1 MATSFFRDRGSSL
14 ALVILIMFAIS
25 LGQTGISYT
34 MAFGALSALLPR
46 DRSGIATSLVI
57 VRFGLVALMAGLW
70 TLRRKHAL
78 FRLIVIANALF
89 TMALLIQT
97 SSLMSALFG
106 GASEAVNALMFD
118 VMLMTSSNILIFS
131 VWYWVIDPPGIEGV
145 SRADEPWDFLFPQ
158 RSGPLPHYD
167 AWDPRYADYLYLAF
181 TTSFAFSPT
190 DTLPLTRRAK
200 MLMLLQAAISVVTLT
215 GVAGS
220 AINILAGA
228 K

>member
-1 MATSFFRDRGSSL
+1 L
-14 ALVILIMFAIS
+14 AIL
-25 LGQTGISYT
+25 
-34 MAFGALSALLPR
+34 
-46 DRSGIATSLVI
+46 
-57 VRFGLVALMAGLW
+57 RFGLVALMAILW
-70 TLRRKHAL
+70 ALRRKHAL
-78 FRLIVIANALF
+78 FQLIVVANALF

-97 SSLMSALFG
+97 GSLMSALFG
-106 GASEAVNALMFD
+106 GASGAVNALMLD
-118 VMLMTSSNILIFS
+118 VVLMATSNILIFS
-131 VWYWVIDPPGIEGV
+131 VWYWLIDPPGIEDD
-145 SRADEPWDFLFPQ
+145 SPADEPWDFLFPQ
-158 RSGPLPHYD
+158 RSSPLPHYD
-167 AWDPRYADYLYLAF
+167 RWIPRYEDYLFVAF